1 MPPPVAVRLMLV
13 VAQVSV
19 VVPVLLVMPAVTGV
33 HTPGT
38 VVTVLVGLD
47 FVLSVSQVHRVNTVM
62 AVVWL

>member
-1 MPPPVAVRLMLV
+1 MLV